1 MLKNLLVL
9 MFRRNISWVEIRQ
22 SAVARSVGTFGAPN
36 NFLHHAFRWNAS
48 THEQIYSLPIS
59 RPYGTIMTLHPFF

>member
-22 SAVARSVGTFGAPN
+22 SAVARSVGTFGASKFFCTMRSAGTP
-36 NFLHHAFRWNAS
+36 
-48 THEQIYSLPIS
+48 THMINL
-59 RPYGTIMTLHPFF
+59 